1 MSRGKNE
8 LVTKQMIP
16 IINICTFARHDV
28 ENYLSILVF
37 FLNNN
42 NNNNNNTNT
51 NTNTNTNDVISLEI
65 GRLLA
70 CISIIFKLTKKKSK
84 L

>member
-1 MSRGKNE
+1 
-8 LVTKQMIP
+8 MIP
-16 IINICTFARHDV
+16 IINICTFASHDV

-37 FLNNN
+37 FSNN

-51 NTNTNTNDVISLEI
+51 NDVISLEI
-65 GRLLA
+65 NRLLI

-84 L
+84 LWLLKNNIENFKNLK